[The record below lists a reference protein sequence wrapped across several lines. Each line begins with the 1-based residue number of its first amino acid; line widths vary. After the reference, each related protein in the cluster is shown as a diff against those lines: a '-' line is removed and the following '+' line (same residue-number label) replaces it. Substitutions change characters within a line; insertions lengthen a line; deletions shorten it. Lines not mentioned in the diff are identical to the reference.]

1 MNTQESPQESDPLF
15 FFQPRLPA
23 PVPNFCDP
31 IAANCQISALRE
43 ALAREEILLREKDAL
58 ILEQQTLRRES
69 DHRLLNG
76 LQMVVS
82 LLSLQSRAAPSRE
95 MAAQLS
101 IAANRV
107 ATVERIHRRLHN
119 NDGEETVAFRKYL
132 EEFCRDFSGIM
143 ISEDGQPAIRVEGA
157 EILLPA
163 AIAIPLGFIV
173 NELVTNAV
181 KYGTGNVR
189 VRLDDEPGGG
199 HVLSVSNRG
208 PVMPQGFRSGIQ
220 QGAGHE
226 DRPIL
231 RAEDRRQIALRPRRW
246 RPGRA
251 NLDPVFLSAPAAKPR
266 FMVDRNYP

>member
-1 MNTQESPQESDPLF
+1 MNTQQESRESVPHFLF
-15 FFQPRLPA
+15 PPCLPA
-23 PVPNFCDP
+23 PVRAVCDP
-31 IAANCQISALRE
+31 VAADCQIGALRE

-82 LLSLQSRAAPSRE
+82 LLSLQSRAAPSQE

-107 ATVERIHRRLHN
+107 ATIERIHRRLHN
-119 NDGEETVAFRKYL
+119 NDGAQTVAFRKYL

-143 ISEDGQPAIRVEGA
+143 ISEDGQTAIRVEGA
-157 EILLPA
+157 EVMLPA
-163 AIAIPLGFIV
+163 ATAIPLGFIV

-189 VRLDDEPGGG
+189 VRLDDELGGG

-208 PVMPQGFRSGIQ
+208 PTMPQGYDPASSKGLGMKIVQSFARKIGGKLRFARDEGD
-220 QGAGHE
+220 QGV
-226 DRPIL
+226 RICVLFP
-231 RAEDRRQIALRPRRW
+231 
-246 RPGRA
+246 
-251 NLDPVFLSAPAAKPR
+251 
-266 FMVDRNYP
+266 

>member
-1 MNTQESPQESDPLF
+1 MNTQESSRESDPHRLF
-15 FFQPRLPA
+15 PPRLPA
-23 PVPNFCDP
+23 PVPHLCDP

-82 LLSLQSRAAPSRE
+82 LLSLQSRTALTQE

-107 ATVERIHRRLHN
+107 ATIERIHRRLHN
-119 NDGEETVAFRKYL
+119 NDGAQTVPFRKYL
-132 EEFCRDFSGIM
+132 EEFCRDFSGILN
-143 ISEDGQPAIRVEGA
+143 SEDQIIRVEGA
-157 EILLPA
+157 EVMLPA
-163 AIAIPLGFIV
+163 AVAIPLGFIV

-181 KYGTGNVR
+181 KYGKGNIR
-189 VRLDDEPGGG
+189 VRLDDEPDGG

-208 PVMPQGFRSGIQ
+208 PAMPQGYDPASSKGLGMRIVQSFARKIGGKLRFARDEGD
-220 QGAGHE
+220 QGAQIS
-226 DRPIL
+226 IL
-231 RAEDRRQIALRPRRW
+231 
-246 RPGRA
+246 
-251 NLDPVFLSAPAAKPR
+251 FS
-266 FMVDRNYP
+266 